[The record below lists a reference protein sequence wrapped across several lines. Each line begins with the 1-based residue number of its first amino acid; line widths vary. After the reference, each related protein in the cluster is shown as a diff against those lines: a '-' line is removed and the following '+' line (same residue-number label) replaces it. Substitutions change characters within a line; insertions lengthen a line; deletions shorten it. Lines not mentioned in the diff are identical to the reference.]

1 MEVAEAAEDHL
12 ETAEA
17 SQKGNPTETSE
28 LSDQELISPS
38 RARSDT
44 VKVVTENIETDWA
57 RGSSDS
63 IIQTEDLEN
72 SRKLVIA
79 KALEKTNY
87 HGGLTR
93 KLLLEQ
99 GDFSVHSEELR
110 KLPVG

>member
-17 SQKGNPTETSE
+17 SQKGNLTALETPE
-28 LSDQELISPS
+28 LSPS

-44 VKVVTENIETDWA
+44 MKVVQENIKTDWA
-57 RGSSDS
+57 RGSEE
-63 IIQTEDLEN
+63 IADLE
-72 SRKLVIA
+72 KID

-99 GDFSVHSEELR
+99 RDFRVHSEELR